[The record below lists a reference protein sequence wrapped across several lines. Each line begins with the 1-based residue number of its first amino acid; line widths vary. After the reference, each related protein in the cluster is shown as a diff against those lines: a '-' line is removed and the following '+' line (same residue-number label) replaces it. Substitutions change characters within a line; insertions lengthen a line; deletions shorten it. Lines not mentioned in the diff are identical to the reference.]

1 MDSLNELIEKYGE
14 KEVFLKILKK
24 NLTRRKK
31 WELINNGLILKLFDN
46 FDFSEEK
53 KDIENFEKKGIKFI
67 SFLDKKYPEEL
78 KTISDPPIALFYKG
92 ELEQGS
98 INVSVV
104 GTRRCSLY
112 GKKVAEELS
121 EYLSNSGI
129 TVISGL
135 AYGID
140 SSAHIGA
147 LKGSGKTYAIL
158 GGGLNKIYPKSNL
171 NLSKKI
177 EKRGVLISE
186 YFPDT
191 VPRDY
196 QFPERNRIIAGL
208 SKAIVLV
215 EAPEKSGA
223 LITVDF
229 AIDFGREVF
238 CVPGPINSKVSFGCH
253 RIIKEGGNILTCY
266 DDILDFLNI
275 KKVKKT
281 LPELTKEEEN
291 LLNKI
296 PYSVTYIDD
305 FLSSS
310 NDLPILISL
319 ESKGF
324 IESFPGNYYM
334 RKKWEKN
341 IKFIIKILNL
351 WKILRKY
358 YHL

>member
-1 MDSLNELIEKYGE
+1 MNFLNELIEKYGE

-24 NLTRRKK
+24 NLTRRRK
-31 WELINNGLILKLFDN
+31 WELIKNGLIFSLFDN

-67 SFLDKKYPEEL
+67 SFLNTKYPEEL
-78 KTISDPPIALFYKG
+78 KSISDPPIALFYKG
-92 ELEQGS
+92 ELEQNS
-98 INVSVV
+98 INVAVV
-104 GTRRCSLY
+104 GTRRCSSY

-121 EYLSNSGI
+121 EFLSNNGVI
-129 TVISGL
+129 VISGL

-177 EKRGVLISE
+177 EERGALVSE

-191 VPRDY
+191 LPKDY

-223 LITVDF
+223 LITIDF

-238 CVPGPINSKVSFGCH
+238 CIPGPINSELSFGCH
-253 RIIKEGGNILTCY
+253 KIIKEGGNILTCY

-281 LPELTKEEEN
+281 LPKLTKEEEN

-319 ESKGF
+319 ESKGY

-334 RKKWEKN
+334 RKKWEK
-341 IKFIIKILNL
+341 IISL
-351 WKILRKY
+351 
-358 YHL
+358 

>member
-1 MDSLNELIEKYGE
+1 MNSLNELIDKYGE

-31 WELINNGLILKLFDN
+31 WELIKNGLIFSLFDN

-53 KDIENFEKKGIKFI
+53 KDLENFEKNGIKFI
-67 SFLDKKYPEEL
+67 SFLDTKYPELL
-78 KTISDPPIALFYKG
+78 KSIYDPPIALFYKG
-92 ELEQGS
+92 EIEDNS
-98 INVSVV
+98 INVAVV
-104 GTRRCSLY
+104 GTRRCSMY
-112 GKKVAEELS
+112 GKRVAEEIGEL
-121 EYLSNSGI
+121 LSNNGV

-158 GGGLNKIYPKSNL
+158 GSGLNKIYPKSNL

-177 EKRGVLISE
+177 EERGALISE

-191 VPRDY
+191 LPKDY

-208 SKAIVLV
+208 SKVVVLV

-223 LITVDF
+223 LITIDF

-238 CVPGPINSKVSFGCH
+238 CVPGPINNKMSFGCH
-253 RIIKEGGNILTCY
+253 KIIKDGGNILTSY
-266 DDILDFLNI
+266 DDLLDFLNI
-275 KKVKKT
+275 KIVKKT
-281 LPELTKEEEN
+281 LPILTKEEES

-296 PYSVTYIDD
+296 PYSITYIDD

-310 NDLPILISL
+310 NDLPLLISL
-319 ESKGF
+319 ESKGY
-324 IESFPGNYYM
+324 IESFPGDYYM
-334 RKKWEKN
+334 RKK
-341 IKFIIKILNL
+341 
-351 WKILRKY
+351 
-358 YHL
+358 